1 MNDHPVFG
9 QVALGYSPMVD
20 RHRAITASRLT
31 VFPSR
36 PDTTPNV
43 ADLLAAV
50 AEVWPADGGRVSLN
64 VVSET
69 AVARAACSSQPAPNV
84 MVEIPAFMACD
95 PANSAAL
102 QAMHA
107 AGSTLII
114 KGRPL
119 SPVAARSAAL
129 LRLLDHRS
137 GRRAPRR
144 RAAARRIGAHDP
156 SHPVRRAHAGRPRDG
171 VPTRRHRRARL
182 ADRRRDGQPAARAAR
197 GPSCSSS
204 SS

>member
-1 MNDHPVFG
+1 
-9 QVALGYSPMVD
+9 MVD

-36 PDTTPNV
+36 PDTTPNA

-69 AVARAACSSQPAPNV
+69 ALHDLVRFQPAPNV

-95 PANSAAL
+95 AANSAAL

-107 AGSTLII
+107 
-114 KGRPL
+114 
-119 SPVAARSAAL
+119 
-129 LRLLDHRS
+129 
-137 GRRAPRR
+137 
-144 RAAARRIGAHDP
+144 
-156 SHPVRRAHAGRPRDG
+156 
-171 VPTRRHRRARL
+171 
-182 ADRRRDGQPAARAAR
+182 PAAR
-197 GPSCSSS
+197 C
-204 SS
+204 